1 MSLKKLLALT
11 ILLFIHWYELES
23 RNSGVIMPPEPPQ
36 EVPEPP
42 QEVIIS
48 NSIFSKFEMY
58 LDFTNNN
65 YLLFISDMPVEEV
78 ANLSIFFF

>member
-23 RNSGVIMPPEPPQ
+23 RNLGVKMPPEPPQ

-48 NSIFSKFEMY
+48 NSIFSKF
-58 LDFTNNN
+58 
-65 YLLFISDMPVEEV
+65 
-78 ANLSIFFF
+78 

>member
-23 RNSGVIMPPEPPQ
+23 RNLGVKMPPEPPQ

-65 YLLFISDMPVEEV
+65 YLLFIFYF
-78 ANLSIFFF
+78 LL